1 MVGMKQ
7 AVEMDR
13 QEFEDAVFQPPRT
26 VRMLEEL
33 GRWVGR
39 LDRSDREYFTKFAQE
54 RFYELRMFILKPDDI
69 RRIWGQALRDAAGS
83 RGLWRVWLANIYE
96 DRQVPGSQLRRED

>member
-1 MVGMKQ
+1 MVGMKK
-7 AVEMDR
+7 AVDMDR

-39 LDRSDREYFTKFAQE
+39 LDRGDREHFTKFAQE
-54 RFYELRMFILKPDDI
+54 RFFELRAFIQKPDDI

-83 RGLWRVWLANIYE
+83 RPLWLVWMSNVYE
-96 DRQVPGSQLRRED
+96 SRQVPGSQLRKED